1 MGVQPRMAVG
11 ICIEQQCD
19 VGLSV
24 SLSTILT
31 LCTIRAA
38 IEIAVLIWR
47 DLTLEI
53 MSRDIHLWLLYIYY
67 IFEKLKHLHIDS
79 IDESVQTTKVS

>member
-1 MGVQPRMAVG
+1 MGGGGGGWGWRVQGLVSNTLCGNLNFFMGGVQPRLAVG

-24 SLSTILT
+24 SLSAILT

-38 IEIAVLIWR
+38 IEIAVLI
-47 DLTLEI
+47 
-53 MSRDIHLWLLYIYY
+53 
-67 IFEKLKHLHIDS
+67 
-79 IDESVQTTKVS
+79 